1 MTYRRYRQR
10 QRQMYVRV
18 WQQREQ
24 GGAEPV
30 DVNAA
35 FYDELL
41 RSIYKDGELQW
52 P

>member
-1 MTYRRYRQR
+1 MTCQRYRQR

-30 DVNAA
+30 DVSTA
-35 FYDELL
+35 FTDQFL